1 MGERKHRVAIVVVEG
16 TMALDTAVAV
26 QAFGPRPQVFS
37 TMRDETESPYE
48 LVLCGDPS
56 SQLGTIGFSLGGL
69 QPIEAVATADT
80 VVVPG
85 VGTPLQAREQETLA
99 AITAAGERGAR
110 LVSFCGGAFVL
121 AQAGVLRGHRA
132 TTHWALADEFRS
144 LHPDVTLV
152 DDDLYVEDRG
162 VFTSGGMLAAT
173 DLCLHLL
180 RSDHGQSYANDMSR
194 LLVSPP
200 HRTGGQSQYRHRKA
214 TPMQG
219 SLAPLMAWAL
229 EHLDDDL
236 TVPVLAAQGNMST
249 RTLTRKFEA
258 ETGGGALK
266 WVMERR
272 VERAR
277 ALLEDSDL
285 NVTDIAFRTGF
296 GSLATFRRQFHAVT
310 GTTPLSYRQ
319 TFAGASVARSAAP

>member
-1 MGERKHRVAIVVVEG
+1 MVERKHRVAIVVLEG
-16 TMALDTAVAV
+16 TLALDTAVAV
-26 QAFGPRPQVFS
+26 QAFGPRPQLFS
-37 TMRDETESPYE
+37 TLRDETETPYDV
-48 LVLCGDPS
+48 VLCGGS
-56 SQLGTIGFSLGGL
+56 SSALGTVGFAIGDL
-69 QPIEAVATADT
+69 QPLDDVVGADT

-85 VGTPLQAREQETLA
+85 IDAPLRPREPDALA
-99 AITAAGERGAR
+99 AITEAAGAGAR
-110 LVSFCGGAFVL
+110 LVSFCAGAFVL
-121 AQAGVLRGHRA
+121 AQAGVLDGHRV
-132 TTHWALADEFRS
+132 TTHWALADHFREQFP
-144 LHPDVTLV
+144 HVTLV
-152 DDDLYVEDRG
+152 DDDLYVEDRN
-162 VFTSGGMLAAT
+162 VFTSGGMLAAA

-180 RSDHGQSYANDMSR
+180 RNDHGQSYANDVSR

-200 HRTGGQSQYRHRKA
+200 HRIGGQSQYRHKKA
-214 TPMQG
+214 APMQG

-229 EHLDDDL
+229 EHLEDDL
-236 TVPVLAAQGNMST
+236 TVPTLAAQANMSA

-296 GSLATFRRQFHAVT
+296 GSLATFRRQFQAVT
-310 GTTPLSYRQ
+310 GTTPLSYRR
-319 TFAGASVARSAAP
+319 TFKGAGAVR

>member
-1 MGERKHRVAIVVVEG
+1 
-16 TMALDTAVAV
+16 MALDTAVAV
-26 QAFGPRPQVFS
+26 QAFGPRPEIFS
-37 TMRDETESPYE
+37 TMRDEAESPYE

-56 SQLGTIGFSLGGL
+56 AALGTMGFSLGGL
-69 QPIEAVATADT
+69 RPIEEAATADT

-85 VGTPLQAREQETLA
+85 IGSPLQEREAETLA
-99 AITAAGERGAR
+99 AVVAARDRGGR
-110 LVSFCGGAFVL
+110 LVSFCAGSFLL

-132 TTHWALADEFRS
+132 TTHWALADVFRERF
-144 LHPDVTLV
+144 PEVVLV
-152 DDDLYVEDRG
+152 DDDLYVEDRNI
-162 VFTSGGMLAAT
+162 FTSGGMLAAT

-180 RSDHGQSYANDMSR
+180 RTDHGQSYANDMSR

-200 HRTGGQSQYRHRKA
+200 HRVGGQSQYRHKKA
-214 TPMQG
+214 VPMQG

-229 EHLDDDL
+229 EHLEDDL
-236 TVPVLAAQGNMST
+236 TVPALAAQAAMST

-296 GSLATFRRQFHAVT
+296 GSLATFRRQFQAVT
-310 GTTPLSYRQ
+310 GTTPLAYRQ
-319 TFAGASVARSAAP
+319 TFRGASPVGSPAP